1 MIRMQEREQRLLV
14 NSIIELGGLTEEALC
29 MLRSGIEQEDN
40 ISMKKLQE
48 YSSEIRSRAREC
60 ERDAIKI
67 ILLHHPVARDLRLI
81 TSAIRMSNDLER
93 IGDNAGDIGEVI
105 PFIKNKNIL
114 KEASILEMCD
124 LVDDMLKDALDA
136 LVESSLDKARM
147 VAASDDAVD
156 DAFLKAKNCAIEMI
170 RQAETDADEAPDVL
184 MVAKY
189 LERMGDHAASFA
201 SYVGWNV
208 SGDDNWLI
216 KSSMV

>member
-14 NSIIELGGLTEEALC
+14 DSIIELGGLTEEALC
-29 MLRSGIEQEDN
+29 LLESGIEQKDSES
-40 ISMKKLQE
+40 IQKLHE

-105 PFIKNKNIL
+105 PFIKNRSIQEEAGIL
-114 KEASILEMCD
+114 DMCS
-124 LVDDMLKDALDA
+124 LVVSMLKNALDA
-136 LVESSLDKARM
+136 LVESSLEKARM
-147 VAASDDAVD
+147 VVASDDTVD
-156 DAFLKAKNCAIEMI
+156 AAFLKAKNSVIEMI
-170 RQAETDADEAPDVL
+170 RKAEPDADEAPDVL
-184 MVAKY
+184 MVVKY

-201 SYVGWNV
+201 SYVGWDI
-208 SGDDNWLI
+208 SGDDNWLT